1 MGNNE
6 DRLLGSPQFADLV
19 RRAWLEPVRRADLR
33 SSDVP
38 TGFSEDEVWDAL
50 TVIRYAQAYRSP
62 EGLRT
67 AEGITEN
74 WHTVPESLQRTLLEL
89 GRKTQVGS
97 PLDALA
103 RERSG
108 RSFITQQYVEEMLC
122 NLSFDGFASE
132 YEDARS
138 VLMGERPAASSAEV
152 IACNYHGIM
161 HNLEDYSD
169 APFDQSLLESLYVRL
184 TDGVDLKEEG
194 QQLYDGGLVPRSPL
208 EEHYACAATPETV
221 DEVSLHM
228 PINVAAGLACDPPRH
243 PIMASMLV
251 NCQFWRA
258 PIFPSCNNL
267 MGCIASRLYLVQQG
281 YPVFR
286 FVPKIRIL
294 DKWKH
299 GSYGDN
305 VPCTY
310 EESLACAEDSMDW
323 TLYYDTVMKLM
334 LREVRAMERSLALRA
349 ATDQEAIEGIA
360 RVPYLTHR
368 QQEVLRQAV
377 LRPEHVFRIAEHQKQ
392 YGIAYST
399 ARADMEKLVDL
410 GLLSRVIDGQAYTYQ
425 ATGNLRTVLAQS

>member
-1 MGNNE
+1 MGNNK

-33 SSDVP
+33 ASDVP
-38 TGFSEDEVWDAL
+38 AGFSEDEIWDAL
-50 TVIRYAQAYRSP
+50 TAIRYAQAYRSP
-62 EGLRT
+62 KGLRS

-74 WHTVPESLQRTLLEL
+74 WHTVPESLQRSLLEL
-89 GRKTQVGS
+89 GRKTQTGS
-97 PLDALA
+97 PLDVLA

-132 YEDARS
+132 YEDVRS
-138 VLMGERPAASSAEV
+138 VLMGERPTASSAEA
-152 IACNYHGIM
+152 IACNYHDIM
-161 HNLEDYSD
+161 QCLEDYADS
-169 APFDQSLLESLYVRL
+169 PFDQDLLESLYARL
-184 TDGVDLKEEG
+184 LDGVKLKEEG
-194 QQLYDGGLVPRSPL
+194 RQLYDGGLVPRSPL
-208 EEHYACAATPETV
+208 EEHYASGATPETV
-221 DEVSLHM
+221 DKVSLEM

-243 PIMASMLV
+243 PIMASMLI

-286 FVPKIRIL
+286 YVPKIRIL

-299 GSYGDN
+299 GVYGDS
-305 VPCTY
+305 VPCAY
-310 EESLACAEDSMDW
+310 EEALACAEDSMDW

-334 LREVRAMERSLALRA
+334 LREVNAMERSLVLRA
-349 ATDQEAIEGIA
+349 ATDEEAIEGIA

-377 LRPEHVFRIAEHQKQ
+377 LRPEHAFRIADHQKR
-392 YGIAYST
+392 YGVAYST
-399 ARADMEKLVDL
+399 ARSDFEKLVEL
-410 GLLSRVIDGQAYTYQ
+410 GFLSRNIEGQAYTYQ
-425 ATGNLRTVLAQS
+425 AVHNLRAVLK